1 MPSSRPA
8 FRPSFDAGTGESTFA
23 AANAVYYSTYSLLVL
38 SVSATTITFQF
49 NDGQPAQTHV
59 AASGESVLD
68 VALNNGIQL
77 QHNCGGVCG
86 CSTCHVYINAGGDD
100 LPEISDKEE
109 DFIDRA
115 ENPRINSRLACQ
127 CVVEADM
134 QLVVTIPPQHFLGH

>member
-1 MPSSRPA
+1 MRSSRLA
-8 FRPSFDAGTGESTFA
+8 SNLSFDAGTGGSTFA
-23 AANAVYYSTYSLLVL
+23 AANAAYYSTLLILVL
-38 SVSATTITFQF
+38 AASATTITFQF

-127 CVVEADM
+127 CVVEADT
-134 QLVVTIPPQHFLGH
+134 QLVVTVPPQHFLGH

>member
-1 MPSSRPA
+1 VGDLILTPS
-8 FRPSFDAGTGESTFA
+8 
-23 AANAVYYSTYSLLVL
+23 
-38 SVSATTITFQF
+38 TIIFQF
-49 NDGQPAQTHV
+49 QDGQPAQTHV

-86 CSTCHVYINAGGDD
+86 CSTCHVYIDRGGDE

-115 ENPRINSRLACQ
+115 ISPRLTSRLACQ
-127 CVVEADM
+127 CVLPNERLE
-134 QLVVTIPPQHFLGH
+134 LVVTIPPQHFLGH

>member
-1 MPSSRPA
+1 
-8 FRPSFDAGTGESTFA
+8 
-23 AANAVYYSTYSLLVL
+23 L
-38 SVSATTITFQF
+38 SVPATTITFQF
-49 NDGQPAQTHV
+49 SDGQPTQTHV

-86 CSTCHVYINAGGDD
+86 CSTCHIYINSGGDD

-127 CVVEADM
+127 CVLEKDM
-134 QLVVTIPPQHFLGH
+134 QVVVTIPPQHFLGH